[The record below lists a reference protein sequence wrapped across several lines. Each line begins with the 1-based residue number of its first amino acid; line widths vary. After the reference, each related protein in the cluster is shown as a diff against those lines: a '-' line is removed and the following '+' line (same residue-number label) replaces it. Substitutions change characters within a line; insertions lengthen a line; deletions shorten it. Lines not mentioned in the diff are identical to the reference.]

1 MGLLSLWQEKKAR
14 KVVKDFTKLLPSKA
28 IVIRDCEEKEINIEE
43 IVVGDLVIISSGSRI
58 PADIRILQTNCLTI
72 EVSEV
77 TGQTSPVECTAEA
90 AAPHVSVFDSRN
102 VAFKG
107 SYCTEGDGLGI
118 VIRTGKFTFDY
129 LLLKGPPNLYKL

>member
-1 MGLLSLWQEKKAR
+1 
-14 KVVKDFTKLLPSKA
+14 
-28 IVIRDCEEKEINIEE
+28 
-43 IVVGDLVIISSGSRI
+43 SGSRI

-77 TGQTSPVECTAEA
+77 TGQTAPVECTAEA
-90 AAPHVSVFDSRN
+90 AASHVSVFDSRN

-118 VIRTGKFTFDY
+118 VIRTGKFT
-129 LLLKGPPNLYKL
+129 